1 MHNRGRAHHAIAQYR
16 VLVWSALQ
24 FVPID
29 GGSTLW
35 VAVKEMGDNL
45 FLQLFEAS
53 LVVCSGAGPWWTLVM
68 LVLDCG
74 AKHIMGVATASL

>member
-1 MHNRGRAHHAIAQYR
+1 M
-16 VLVWSALQ
+16 VV
-24 FVPID
+24 D
-29 GGSTLW
+29 G

-53 LVVCSGAGPWWTLVM
+53 LAVCSGAGPWWTLVM

-74 AKHIMGVATASL
+74 AKHIMGVAPASM